1 MPLEF
6 SLTSKI
12 AIISGGSRG
21 IGEAIV
27 RLLYAH
33 GATVIFTYK
42 SSQEKAEA
50 ICASLGSRCEAY
62 ACDVSNA
69 ADVKIFF
76 NKILGKYKTVDIL
89 INNAGITRDNLLIRM
104 TEEQW
109 DEVIA
114 NNLKSVFHCTKNAL
128 KPMMRSGGSIV
139 HISSVVGMMGN
150 AGQSNYAASKA
161 AMIGFSKSI
170 AQEYGS
176 KNIRS
181 NVIAPGY
188 IRTDMTETLPPE
200 KIETLLH
207 HIPLH
212 SLGTVQDVAYTA
224 LFLCSDMSKYVTG
237 QVISVCGGL
246 HL

>member
-1 MPLEF
+1 MPLQV
-6 SLTSKI
+6 SLKSKI
-12 AIISGGSRG
+12 AIVSGGSRG

-27 RLLYAH
+27 RLLHAN

-42 SSQEKAEA
+42 SSREKADA
-50 ICASLGSRCEAY
+50 ICSSLGSRCEAY
-62 ACDVSNA
+62 ACDVSNTD
-69 ADVKIFF
+69 DVKTFF
-76 NKILGKYKTVDIL
+76 TKILDKYKSVDIL

-104 TEEQW
+104 TEAQW
-109 DEVIA
+109 EEVIE
-114 NNLKSVFHCTKNAL
+114 NNLKSVFLCTKSAL
-128 KPMMRSGGSIV
+128 KPMIRTGGSIV
-139 HISSVVGMMGN
+139 HISSVVGIMGN
-150 AGQSNYAASKA
+150 AGQCNYAASKA
-161 AMIGFSKSI
+161 AIIGFSKSI

-188 IRTDMTETLPPE
+188 IHTDMTENLSPE
-200 KIETLLH
+200 KIDKLLQ